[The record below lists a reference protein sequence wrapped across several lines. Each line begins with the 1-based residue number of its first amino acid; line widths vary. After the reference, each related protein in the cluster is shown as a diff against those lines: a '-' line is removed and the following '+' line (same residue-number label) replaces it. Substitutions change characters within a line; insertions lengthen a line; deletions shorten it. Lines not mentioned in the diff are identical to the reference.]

1 MIDERVDSEISH
13 QDQKQIELNS
23 IKTIVIT
30 RWWSELLGQNNLW
43 AMKLKFTW
51 IVHVKMEAMPS
62 VEDFVAHD
70 WIPDK

>member
-23 IKTIVIT
+23 IQTIVIT

-51 IVHVKMEAMPS
+51 IVH
-62 VEDFVAHD
+62 
-70 WIPDK
+70 DKIKKPCIVWQTS